1 MMMGL
6 GVFLM
11 EITIPFFELFL
22 PIIPGDI
29 FPYFFGEK
37 LNGYP
42 VESLQRALIAS
53 LVIAVVAGLLGSFLL
68 VQNLA
73 LIGDGIAHVSFG
85 GVAIGL
91 VLGATSP
98 LWYAL
103 VFSIFASICIFELQS
118 RRVLT
123 GDASIAIFLTGMLG
137 LGLVILRIGE
147 IGITAEVE
155 SYLFGNLLL
164 ITPNELDFIV
174 TLSFLSIL
182 SLLFLRSGL
191 LAITIDPVSARIQGI
206 PVRGIGLLFSI
217 ITACVVVSM
226 VKVIGALLVTALLVT
241 PAATAQLVGRS
252 FRSCMLWTQ
261 FFGLSAVLGGLYFSA
276 EMDTGSG
283 SMIAVVAAAIFTVV
297 LIFQNIV
304 KTAANPT
311 DN

>member
-1 MMMGL
+1 MMGL

-118 RRVLT
+118 RGVLT

-164 ITPNELDFIV
+164 ITPDELDFIV

-191 LAITIDPVSARIQGI
+191 LAITVDPVSAKIQGI
-206 PVRGIGLLFSI
+206 PVRGIGLMFSI

-276 EMDTGSG
+276 ELDTGSG

>member
-174 TLSFLSIL
+174 TLSFLSRL

-206 PVRGIGLLFSI
+206 PVRGFGLLFSI

>member
-1 MMMGL
+1 MMGL

-137 LGLVILRIGE
+137 LGLVILRIGK